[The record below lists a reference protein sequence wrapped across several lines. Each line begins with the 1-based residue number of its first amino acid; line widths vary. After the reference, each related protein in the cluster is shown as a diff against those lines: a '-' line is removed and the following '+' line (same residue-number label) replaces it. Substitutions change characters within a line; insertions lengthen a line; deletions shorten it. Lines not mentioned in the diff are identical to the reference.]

1 MKTLLLAAALAAAS
15 IGAALA
21 QPSST
26 GSGQAYPNKPVRVI
40 VGFPAGGGVDIT
52 ARIFTAKLSE
62 IWGSPILVE
71 NRSGA
76 GSTVAADLVAKSPP
90 DGYTLMLVSIAS
102 HGIAP
107 SMYSKLPY
115 DTIKDFAPISLIGTT
130 PNVLNVHPSLP
141 ARSVSEFIALAKANP
156 GKIQYGSSGIGTS
169 PHLSMELFKMMAGID
184 IFHVPYKGGAPA
196 LADLMGG
203 HVSAMLGNLPE
214 QIGAIKAA
222 KVRAIGISSVKR
234 SPLLPAVATI
244 AESGVPGFEVTAWYG
259 VAAPAATPKPVLE
272 KINADMIRA
281 LKMQDL
287 QQRLLEQGI
296 DPAPTTPE
304 QFAAFIRSEIA
315 RWAKVAKVSGAAA
328 Q

>member
-1 MKTLLLAAALAAAS
+1 MKTWLLSAMLAVAS
-15 IGAALA
+15 TGATLA
-21 QPSST
+21 Q
-26 GSGQAYPNKPVRVI
+26 QYPAKPVRVI

-52 ARIFTAKLSE
+52 ARIFTSKLSE
-62 IWGSPILVE
+62 VWGGSTILVE

-76 GSTVAADLVAKSPP
+76 GSTVAADMVVKSPP

-107 SMYSKLPY
+107 SMYKKLPY
-115 DTIKDFAPISLIGTT
+115 DTIKDFAPISLIGKT

-141 ARSVSEFIALAKANP
+141 AKSVGEFLALARANP

-169 PHLSMELFKMMAGID
+169 PHLSMELFKSMTRID
-184 IFHVPYKGGAPA
+184 IMHIPYKGGAPA

-214 QIGAIKAA
+214 QIGAIKAG

-234 SPLLPAVATI
+234 NPLLPNVPTI

-259 VAAPAATPKPVLE
+259 VAGPAAMPKPVQE
-272 KINADMIRA
+272 KLHADMMKV
-281 LKMQDL
+281 LKMPDL
-287 QQRLLEQGI
+287 QARLLEQGI
-296 DPAPTTPE
+296 DPAPLTQE
-304 QFAAFIRSEIA
+304 QFAAFIKGEIT
-315 RWAKVAKVSGAAA
+315 RWNKVATSAGIKPE
-328 Q
+328 

>member
-1 MKTLLLAAALAAAS
+1 VKTLLLAAALAAAS

-26 GSGQAYPNKPVRVI
+26 GSGQAYPSKPVRVI

-52 ARIFTAKLSE
+52 ARIFTSKLSE

-76 GSTVAADLVAKSPP
+76 GSTVAADLVVKSPP

-141 ARSVSEFIALAKANP
+141 ARSVGEFMALAKANR
-156 GKIQYGSSGIGTS
+156 GKI
-169 PHLSMELFKMMAGID
+169 
-184 IFHVPYKGGAPA
+184 
-196 LADLMGG
+196 
-203 HVSAMLGNLPE
+203 
-214 QIGAIKAA
+214 
-222 KVRAIGISSVKR
+222 RAIGISSVKR
-234 SPLLPAVATI
+234 SPLLPNVATI
-244 AESGVPGFEVTAWYG
+244 AESGVPGFEVTVWYG
-259 VAAPAATPKPVLE
+259 VAAPAAVPKPVLE
-272 KINADMIRA
+272 KIHADMIKA
-281 LKMQDL
+281 LKTPDL

-315 RWAKVAKVSGAAA
+315 RWAKVAKASGAAA